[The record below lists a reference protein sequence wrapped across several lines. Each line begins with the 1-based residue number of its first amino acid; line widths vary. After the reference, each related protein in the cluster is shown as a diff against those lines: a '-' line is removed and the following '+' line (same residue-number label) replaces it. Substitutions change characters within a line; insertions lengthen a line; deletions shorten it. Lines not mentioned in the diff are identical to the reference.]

1 MSGYLFKGFIYP
13 VQNKH
18 HSGDCIKATFSNQG
32 TLFPFPSNIFF
43 FGGGGEGGGSVYKSR
58 RTSTINVLFYILIN
72 SFVLHIETSSS
83 INLACNL

>member
-18 HSGDCIKATFSNQG
+18 HSEDCIKATFSNQG

-43 FGGGGEGGGSVYKSR
+43 LGGGGGGGSVYKSR
-58 RTSTINVLFYILIN
+58 KPSTINVLFYILIN

>member
-43 FGGGGEGGGSVYKSR
+43 LGGGREEVVFISPVGQVQ
-58 RTSTINVLFYILIN
+58 
-72 SFVLHIETSSS
+72 
-83 INLACNL
+83 

>member
-43 FGGGGEGGGSVYKSR
+43 LGGGSVYKSR
-58 RTSTINVLFYILIN
+58 WTSIINVLFYILIN

>member
-18 HSGDCIKATFSNQG
+18 HSGDCIKATSSNQG

-43 FGGGGEGGGSVYKSR
+43 LGGGGGR
-58 RTSTINVLFYILIN
+58 R
-72 SFVLHIETSSS
+72 
-83 INLACNL
+83 

>member
-32 TLFPFPSNIFF
+32 TLFPFLVTFF
-43 FGGGGEGGGSVYKSR
+43 FWGGGEGGGSVYKSR
-58 RTSTINVLFYILIN
+58 WTSIINVVFYILIN

>member
-18 HSGDCIKATFSNQG
+18 HSEDCIKATFSNQG

-43 FGGGGEGGGSVYKSR
+43 FGGGEGGGSVYKSR

>member
-43 FGGGGEGGGSVYKSR
+43 FLGGGGREEVVFISPVGQVQ
-58 RTSTINVLFYILIN
+58 
-72 SFVLHIETSSS
+72 
-83 INLACNL
+83 

>member
-43 FGGGGEGGGSVYKSR
+43 WGGGEGGGSVYKSR
-58 RTSTINVLFYILIN
+58 WTSTINVLFYILIN

>member
-43 FGGGGEGGGSVYKSR
+43 FGGGGGGR
-58 RTSTINVLFYILIN
+58 R
-72 SFVLHIETSSS
+72 
-83 INLACNL
+83 

>member
-32 TLFPFPSNIFF
+32 TLFPFPRNIF

>member
-13 VQNKH
+13 VQNNH

-43 FGGGGEGGGSVYKSR
+43 LGGGGGGR
-58 RTSTINVLFYILIN
+58 R
-72 SFVLHIETSSS
+72 
-83 INLACNL
+83 